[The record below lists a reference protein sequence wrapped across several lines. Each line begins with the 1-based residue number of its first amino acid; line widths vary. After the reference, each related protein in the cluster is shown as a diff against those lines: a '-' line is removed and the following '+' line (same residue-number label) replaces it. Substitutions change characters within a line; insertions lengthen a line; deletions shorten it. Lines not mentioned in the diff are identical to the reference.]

1 MLYSL
6 TILLFGI
13 YLGQELNL
21 PNIKKLT
28 LSVTTLYKEQ
38 PIETIESNIKT
49 NYFTRFIDYILN
61 KQKLQN

>member
-21 PNIKKLT
+21 PNIKNLA
-28 LSVTTLYKEQ
+28 LSVITLYKED
-38 PIETIESNIKT
+38 TVNSNTQT
-49 NYFTRFIDYILN
+49 NYFTRLIDFTKN

>member
-21 PNIKKLT
+21 PNIKNLA
-28 LSVTTLYKEQ
+28 LSVITLYKED
-38 PIETIESNIKT
+38 TVNSNTQT
-49 NYFTRFIDYILN
+49 NYFTRFIDFTKN

>member
-21 PNIKKLT
+21 PNIKNLA
-28 LSVTTLYKEQ
+28 LSVITLYKED
-38 PIETIESNIKT
+38 TVNSNTQT
-49 NYFTRFIDYILN
+49 NYFTRFIYFTKN